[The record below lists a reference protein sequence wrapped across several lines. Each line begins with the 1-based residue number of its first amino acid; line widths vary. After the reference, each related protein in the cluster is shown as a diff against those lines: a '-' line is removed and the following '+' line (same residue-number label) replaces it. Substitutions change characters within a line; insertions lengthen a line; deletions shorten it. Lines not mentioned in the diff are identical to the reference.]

1 MREDD
6 YVEAKTSAIGRE
18 RKIGSDLGRFIEERK
33 KHRSGDRS
41 IERLRRKLVRRC
53 G

>member
-6 YVEAKTSAIGRE
+6 YVEAKTSAKERSDPILEDLSRKGGNIGR
-18 RKIGSDLGRFIEERK
+18 
-33 KHRSGDRS
+33 DRS